1 MFRSENGRSLE
12 PNKRK
17 ANTRQTPAQPLLGFN
32 YYIEQLHQITVE
44 QKSESVVEGFRGTP
58 ADEDNLEVF
67 AQILGLLWKNGAAYL
82 DAFFVEAE
90 HKYDLEMKDSYAA
103 LQRMQTAGLVEISEG
118 KVYLTEAGK
127 DLMEDM

>member
-1 MFRSENGRSLE
+1 MIRSESGRKME
-12 PNKRK
+12 NNKRK
-17 ANTRQTPAQPLLGFN
+17 ADARQATAQPLLGFN

-44 QKSESVVEGFRGTP
+44 QKSNLVGESFRGSP

-67 AQILGLLWKNGAAYL
+67 AQVLSLLWQNGAAYL
-82 DAFFVEAE
+82 DAFFVESE

>member
-1 MFRSENGRSLE
+1 MIRSESGRKME
-12 PNKRK
+12 RNQRK
-17 ANTRQTPAQPLLGFN
+17 ADARQATAQPLLGFN

-44 QKSESVVEGFRGTP
+44 QKSAPVGESFRGSP
-58 ADEDNLEVF
+58 ADEDDLEVF
-67 AQILGLLWKNGAAYL
+67 AQVLSLLWQNGAAYL

-103 LQRMQTAGLVEISEG
+103 LQRMQTAGLVEIGEG